1 MSWVRAAGVP
11 SGCRAGAEAS
21 RQEESVH
28 VMKDEGMTVYLAWT
42 SEDLPDLEGPWH
54 EARLVAPGLVAVD
67 STESLSAVYHAIK
80 WSLEG
85 EASLIVVPVHQTPKS
100 RGMAAGTTR
109 WLRERTARQPSG
121 ANIRG
126 LTSSD

>member
-1 MSWVRAAGVP
+1 
-11 SGCRAGAEAS
+11 
-21 RQEESVH
+21 
-28 VMKDEGMTVYLAWT
+28 MKDEGMTVYLAWT
-42 SEDLPDLEGPWH
+42 SENLPDLEGPWH

-109 WLRERTARQPSG
+109 WLRQRTARQPPG

-126 LTSSD
+126 VTSSD

>member
-80 WSLEG
+80 
-85 EASLIVVPVHQTPKS
+85 
-100 RGMAAGTTR
+100 
-109 WLRERTARQPSG
+109 
-121 ANIRG
+121 
-126 LTSSD
+126 